1 MPDHLPD
8 PNCIRGKGTGRNLT
22 SGFRC
27 GTCQPALWAGLS
39 RVQNGSVGRV
49 TRLLRELEREEEQG

>member
-8 PNCIRGKGTGRNLT
+8 PNCIRCRGTGRNLA

-27 GTCQPALWAGLS
+27 GTCQPALWKGLA

-49 TRLLRELEREEEQG
+49 TRLLRELEREETR